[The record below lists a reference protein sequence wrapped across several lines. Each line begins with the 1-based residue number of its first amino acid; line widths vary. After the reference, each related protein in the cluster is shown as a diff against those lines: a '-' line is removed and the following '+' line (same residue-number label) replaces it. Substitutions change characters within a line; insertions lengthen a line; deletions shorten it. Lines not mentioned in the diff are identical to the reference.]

1 MAAKKTTAKK
11 ADEKETKKTTAKKTS
26 TVKKANTNKTKT
38 TKKATTA
45 KTTTPKKKTAPKKT
59 TTKKTTTKAPKKVEK
74 VVEQETDVV
83 IAPVVEEE
91 PVEVETFIELTEPTV
106 IEEDKKLEEV
116 IEKEIE
122 LEKTQELSLSELK
135 EEVKKAEK
143 RIDIGIG
150 IVLLGLIIL
159 IVTTYLSSAT
169 DIAKNIIDGLVVG
182 SLAIEFIG
190 IIVIIYNTI
199 KSNR

>member
-1 MAAKKTTAKK
+1 M
-11 ADEKETKKTTAKKTS
+11 
-26 TVKKANTNKTKT
+26 NPC
-38 TKKATTA
+38 
-45 KTTTPKKKTAPKKT
+45 TPKKKETVI
-59 TTKKTTTKAPKKVEK
+59 VE
-74 VVEQETDVV
+74 ETDVV
-83 IAPVVEEE
+83 IAPAIEEE
-91 PVEVETFIELTEPTV
+91 PEVIETPVELSEPTV
-106 IEEDKKLEEV
+106 IEEEKKLEEV
-116 IEKEIE
+116 IEKEKE